1 MRMTYQDTIIPETQQ
16 MYSTISHQLGLTD
29 EGLELVPDFSSIA
42 VLQDD
47 ENAKSS
53 ALNQRADALN
63 KIIEAGVELS
73 DDEKRALLMI

>member
-1 MRMTYQDTIIPETQQ
+1 MSYQDTIIPETQQ
-16 MYSTISHQLGLTD
+16 MYSTISHQIGLVN
-29 EGLELVPDFSSIA
+29 EGLELVPDFSNVA

-53 ALNQRADALN
+53 ALNERAEALN

-73 DDEKRALLMI
+73 EDEKRALLMI